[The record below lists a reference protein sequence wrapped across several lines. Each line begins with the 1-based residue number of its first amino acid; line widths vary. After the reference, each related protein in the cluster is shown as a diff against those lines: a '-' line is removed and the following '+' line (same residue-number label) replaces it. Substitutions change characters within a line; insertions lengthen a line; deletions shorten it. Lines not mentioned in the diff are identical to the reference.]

1 MWQRNY
7 HGLAGTRR
15 VSGCDAEM
23 VAKVLSRTK
32 ITCDVSMHLMGINIV
47 WSMRM
52 DDLLGVGGGERTL
65 DGLQFQN

>member
-32 ITCDVSMHLMGINIV
+32 ITCGQHA
-47 WSMRM
+47 
-52 DDLLGVGGGERTL
+52 L
-65 DGLQFQN
+65 DGYQHCLVNAHG